1 MDFLTWGRSPWGED
15 ILIRIS
21 WDLLYLSAIGGVLFL
36 VGHALYVRFWPK
48 PVNEA
53 EAEKGDPATLAAL
66 AARIPDQVARHSLA
80 ARLFHWVMA
89 AAMFVLLFTAFL
101 PIVGV
106 QFAWVTIHWIAGVI
120 LTLSIIYH
128 TIHATVWLDFWS
140 IWPEKGDIEDS
151 RRRLLR
157 SVGQSAPSPRKH
169 GKYPLE
175 NKLYHLIILV
185 TGLAVI
191 VTGVLMMW
199 RVRTPFV
206 ARNPYLFADQT
217 WGVMYVLHDLS
228 GVGLVALVMAH
239 VYFAIR
245 PEKLWITYSMIFG
258 WIDRRHYLAHHDP
271 QRWAVARPA
280 LPPSPDEDAAKGR
293 KVAV

>member
-1 MDFLTWGRSPWGED
+1 MDFLRWGRSPWGEE

-36 VGHALYVRFWPK
+36 IGHALYVRFWPQ
-48 PVNEA
+48 PA
-53 EAEKGDPATLAAL
+53 AEKEDAAKLAGL
-66 AARIPDQVARHSLA
+66 AVRLPDKVARHSLA
-80 ARLFHWVMA
+80 ARAFHWVMA
-89 AAMFVLLFTAFL
+89 GAMFVLLFTAFL
-101 PIVGV
+101 PIIGV

-128 TIHATVWLDFWS
+128 TIHATFWLDFWS
-140 IWPEKGDIEDS
+140 IWPEKGDVEDT
-151 RRRLLR
+151 RRRMLR
-157 SVGQSAPSPRKH
+157 SAGQAAPPPRKH

-175 NKLYHLIILV
+175 NKLYHLIILITSV
-185 TGLAVI
+185 AVI
-191 VTGVLMMW
+191 GTGIFMMK
-199 RVRTPFV
+199 RVQTGFLVRD
-206 ARNPYLFADQT
+206 PYIFSDAA
-217 WGVMYVLHDLS
+217 WGVMYVLHGLT

-258 WIDRRHYLAHHDP
+258 WIDRRHYLEHHDP
-271 QRWAVARPA
+271 QRWNVA
-280 LPPSPDEDAAKGR
+280 LPAPPPPPDADAAPGR